1 MRPRA
6 SQVARTEE
14 DVETYRPALDA
25 LKTTIGDRQEE
36 LAVDED
42 DGLSVSVRWPDRP
55 HPPVRGG
62 RCKEQGE
69 VQFSTSPKLSCSL
82 STTYIY
88 MGVRGVCICT

>member
-6 SQVARTEE
+6 SQVAKTEE

-55 HPPVRGG
+55 HPPVRG
-62 RCKEQGE
+62 
-69 VQFSTSPKLSCSL
+69 V
-82 STTYIY
+82 
-88 MGVRGVCICT
+88 GVRSRGRFSFLPPPS